1 MAERKSL
8 IARSHPWHV
17 CCCVNAGVPA
27 GASGPTLT
35 CNKPRQS
42 LLHDIVRGHLSM
54 IRFFDPTEPAGALL
68 YAGVFMLLG
77 FCLSW
82 LMRRMVAAALRHD
95 RSEHIDQITLSF
107 LSHLLVL
114 VIWVLLATFYAHLV
128 PALNRL
134 GTALL
139 AGVSLMSVIL
149 GFAAQ
154 TTLGN
159 LVAGISLILY
169 KPFRRGD
176 RLQISAPT
184 GLEIG
189 AVEDISLG
197 YTVLLTDDGRR
208 VIIANTT
215 MAQQTMI
222 KLAASPPRLTPTE
235 PPAESSA

>member
-1 MAERKSL
+1 M
-8 IARSHPWHV
+8 P
-17 CCCVNAGVPA
+17 
-27 GASGPTLT
+27 
-35 CNKPRQS
+35 
-42 LLHDIVRGHLSM
+42 
-54 IRFFDPTEPAGALL
+54 RFFDPNQLSGALL
-68 YAGVFMLLG
+68 YGAVVVFLG
-77 FCLSW
+77 LCLSW
-82 LMRRMVAAALRHD
+82 LVRRMVAAALRHD

-107 LSHLLVL
+107 LSHLAVL
-114 VIWVLLATFYAHLV
+114 AIWVLLATFYAHVV

-139 AGVSLMSVIL
+139 TGVSLMSVIL

-176 RLQISAPT
+176 RLQIEAPT
-184 GLEIG
+184 GLETG

-197 YTVLLTDDGRR
+197 YTVLRTDDDRR

-222 KLAASPPRLTPTE
+222 KLAPPSDAARP
-235 PPAESSA
+235 